1 MSKIINVVYCLPWSF
16 FLTLTYYFKTHNL
29 AYKMFL
35 VKIIFNLSFSSLKD
49 NNSFVKK
56 KKKKKIPTNKIS
68 LLTLSE
74 QQRHKLN
81 FKESFPTWVY
91 KLITILML
99 KLVKMY
105 TSIYTLIIN
114 ISTIY
119 FTKTSLPWQLLQI
132 FNQIIEIVYTK
143 KLKNFESSLYGT
155 RFVSYNWSYCFSSF
169 LAILTFSIWRMKQYL
184 QIIIQIRV
192 LQG

>member
-1 MSKIINVVYCLPWSF
+1 
-16 FLTLTYYFKTHNL
+16 
-29 AYKMFL
+29 MFL

-56 KKKKKIPTNKIS
+56 KKKKKKIPTNKIS

-74 QQRHKLN
+74 QQRHNLN
-81 FKESFPTWVY
+81 FKESFPTGVY

-119 FTKTSLPWQLLQI
+119 FTNTKDI
-132 FNQIIEIVYTK
+132 FTPTAFT
-143 KLKNFESSLYGT
+143 NFQPNN
-155 RFVSYNWSYCFSSF
+155 RN
-169 LAILTFSIWRMKQYL
+169 SIH
-184 QIIIQIRV
+184 
-192 LQG
+192 

>member
-1 MSKIINVVYCLPWSF
+1 ML
-16 FLTLTYYFKTHNL
+16 
-29 AYKMFL
+29 
-35 VKIIFNLSFSSLKD
+35 
-49 NNSFVKK
+49 KK
-56 KKKKKIPTNKIS
+56 KNSQFWALCILAIS
-68 LLTLSE
+68 RTLRLESFTGAKDKNLGKLWEMVSTLSE

-169 LAILTFSIWRMKQYL
+169 LAILTFSIWRIKQYL